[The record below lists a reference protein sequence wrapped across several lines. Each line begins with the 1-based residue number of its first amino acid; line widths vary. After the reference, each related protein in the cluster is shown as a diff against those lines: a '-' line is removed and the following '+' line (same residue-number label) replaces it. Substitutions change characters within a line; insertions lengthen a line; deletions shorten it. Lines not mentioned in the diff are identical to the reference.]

1 MITDIS
7 NEIADNRVGQRFT
20 PQLWINNTNG
30 VILNGGRID
39 GVESI
44 NKLNSDINLIKESSA
59 QMALGVSSI
68 SDDNHLKIR
77 YSTNVLQNLE
87 GDYSVAI
94 YIMEDMLLYTQSS
107 AASNPFEHNYV
118 IRTSNDDA
126 FGTKLT
132 SEDLTYG
139 TEIEKELSFDV
150 DQNWKINNLFA
161 TINVWKK
168 VGDNYEV
175 VNANNN
181 KIY

>member
-1 MITDIS
+1 
-7 NEIADNRVGQRFT
+7 
-20 PQLWINNTNG
+20 
-30 VILNGGRID
+30 
-39 GVESI
+39 
-44 NKLNSDINLIKESSA
+44 
-59 QMALGVSSI
+59 MALGVSSI

-77 YSTNVLQNLE
+77 YSTKVLQNLE

-118 IRTSNDDA
+118 IRTFNDDA

-150 DQNWKINNLFA
+150 DQNW
-161 TINVWKK
+161 
-168 VGDNYEV
+168 
-175 VNANNN
+175 
-181 KIY
+181 

>member
-1 MITDIS
+1 M
-7 NEIADNRVGQRFT
+7 
-20 PQLWINNTNG
+20 
-30 VILNGGRID
+30 
-39 GVESI
+39 
-44 NKLNSDINLIKESSA
+44 
-59 QMALGVSSI
+59 
-68 SDDNHLKIR
+68 
-77 YSTNVLQNLE
+77 LQNLE
-87 GDYSVAI
+87 GDYSVAV

-107 AASNPFEHNYV
+107 AASNPFENNYV

-161 TINVWKK
+161 TTNVWKK